1 MSCLDVMYP
10 AYGHYQPYAPAS
22 AFIST
27 LPAPVGVR
35 SPSPRLRE
43 FMESVGAPRCT
54 DSTSVAASASA
65 ASIAASSSS
74 SSSTSTG
81 GPPVPPSSSSSSA
94 SASSSSSY
102 AATAGAVTGGS
113 PPDGDAPKEKQEV
126 GEAEYLSSR
135 CVLFTYYQGDIS
147 SVVDEHFSRA
157 LSTYMEGESKRRP
170 TDAGTVSPISRRSF
184 PPSFWDSNY
193 PSPPSRGHCDPGAT
207 PYSMDPYAHSALH
220 PGLPHPHAHAHPHP
234 HSHPHT
240 HPSESWGSYTQGQAY
255 AAPRPLH
262 ELYTTA
268 PGLEPHYGPLL
279 MPAVRPPHL
288 GPLPGHYEVGKLE
301 HAPGWPGLLPTAGDM
316 AQTLALNIDPGLQ
329 HQKKAKEL
337 YWF

>member
-10 AYGHYQPYAPAS
+10 AYGHYTPYAPAAS
-22 AFIST
+22 AFISS

-43 FMESVGAPRCT
+43 VMESVGTSRCSA
-54 DSTSVAASASA
+54 STSVVASASA
-65 ASIAASSSS
+65 SVSAGA
-74 SSSTSTG
+74 
-81 GPPVPPSSSSSSA
+81 PPPPPSSSSSS
-94 SASSSSSY
+94 Y
-102 AATAGAVTGGS
+102 TAPS
-113 PPDGDAPKEKQEV
+113 PAEDGPKEKQEAP
-126 GEAEYLSSR
+126 EAEYLNAR

-157 LSTYMEGESKRRP
+157 LSSYMEGESKRRP
-170 TDAGTVSPISRRSF
+170 ADAGTAGPINRRSF

-193 PSPPSRGHCDPGAT
+193 PSPASRGHCDPGPT
-207 PYSMDPYAHSALH
+207 PYSVDPYGHAALH
-220 PGLPHPHAHAHPHP
+220 PGLPHPHPHP
-234 HSHPHT
+234 HTHT
-240 HPSESWGSYTQGQAY
+240 HPSESWSYTQGQAY
-255 AAPRPLH
+255 GPPRPLH
-262 ELYTTA
+262 ELYTP

-288 GPLPGHYEVGKLE
+288 APLPGHYEVGKLE
-301 HAPGWPGLLPTAGDM
+301 HTPGWPGLLPAGDM